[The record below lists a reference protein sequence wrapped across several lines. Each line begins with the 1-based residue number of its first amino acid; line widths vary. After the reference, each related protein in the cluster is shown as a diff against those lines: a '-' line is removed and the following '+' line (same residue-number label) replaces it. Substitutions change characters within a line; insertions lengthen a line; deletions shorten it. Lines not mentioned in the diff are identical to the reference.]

1 MSKLNPIVS
10 GRRAWAALRDLWRL
24 WCSGAGSGPVR
35 RIPANGS
42 SPGADG
48 GCQIVAEQAADAAR
62 MGRGYSL
69 EATLF
74 GSERAKLAP
83 LKFLCQFPAEVFFS
97 AIPTRKFR
105 CRAIPQIGSIKFP
118 NYLTRM
124 KLSEMRAIN
133 FEPRCDTFG
142 VLSLLAGES
151 RARGAGLTSPVGAV
165 SRFTRSAL
173 LWPRGSPATP

>member
-1 MSKLNPIVS
+1 MSKWNPIVS

-24 WCSGAGSGPVR
+24 WCSGVGSGSVR

-48 GCQIVAEQAADAAR
+48 GARSSPREVPTPRGWRRGCSLPAIV
-62 MGRGYSL
+62 S
-69 EATLF
+69 
-74 GSERAKLAP
+74 GSDLAKFAP
-83 LKFLCQFPAEVFFS
+83 LKFLCQFPCRGVFS

-105 CRAIPQIGSIKFP
+105 CQAIRQIGSIKFP
-118 NYLTRM
+118 NYLTRV
-124 KLSEMRAIN
+124 KLSEMRALN
-133 FEPRCDTFG
+133 FAPRCDAFG

-165 SRFTRSAL
+165 PRFTRSVL

>member
-1 MSKLNPIVS
+1 MAAPHPDPLPMLKKHGEREKLPSGPILLV
-10 GRRAWAALRDLWRL
+10 GRAWAALRDLWRL
-24 WCSGAGSGPVR
+24 WCSGVGSGSVR

-48 GCQIVAEQAADAAR
+48 GCQIVAEQGADAAR

-69 EATLF
+69 AAILF

-83 LKFLCQFPAEVFFS
+83 LKFLCQFSAEVFFS

-105 CRAIPQIGSIKFP
+105 CQAIRQIGSIKFP

-133 FEPRCDTFG
+133 FEAGCDPFG
-142 VLSLLAGES
+142 VLFLARSSEACRSES
-151 RARGAGLTSPVGAV
+151 
-165 SRFTRSAL
+165 
-173 LWPRGSPATP
+173 